1 MSQYFL
7 ILASAFLLAAGVTPF
22 VRRMAFRLNVVDQPS
37 ARKVHVQPI
46 PLLGGAAIY
55 VAFIVTLALLG
66 DRGYIREVAG
76 IFIGATFCSFMGLW
90 DDRLGLGAS
99 VKLVG
104 QVLASLVLVISG
116 VRIQLFRI
124 EALNVALT
132 VLWTVGITN
141 SLNLLDNM
149 DGLSGGVGAVAAAFF
164 LLLAAMSRQY
174 LVGALAA
181 ALLGACVGF
190 LVYNVN
196 PATIFMGDTGALFLG
211 YMLAAV
217 GIKLRFPANVT
228 HVTWMIPVLV
238 LGLPVFDTTLVF
250 LSRLRRGLNPL
261 TTPGKDHTSHR
272 LVKAGLSHR
281 EAVLVL
287 YLVCG
292 ALGVLAMYLTQ
303 ATVSE
308 GYAVGAVVLA
318 TGVYAIYRLER
329 IGPLTTATPPPAEPQ
344 PAAVHSH

>member
-1 MSQYFL
+1 
-7 ILASAFLLAAGVTPF
+7 
-22 VRRMAFRLNVVDQPS
+22 
-37 ARKVHVQPI
+37 
-46 PLLGGAAIY
+46 
-55 VAFIVTLALLG
+55 
-66 DRGYIREVAG
+66 
-76 IFIGATFCSFMGLW
+76 
-90 DDRLGLGAS
+90 
-99 VKLVG
+99 
-104 QVLASLVLVISG
+104 
-116 VRIQLFRI
+116 
-124 EALNVALT
+124 
-132 VLWTVGITN
+132 
-141 SLNLLDNM
+141 
-149 DGLSGGVGAVAAAFF
+149 
-164 LLLAAMSRQY
+164 
-174 LVGALAA
+174 
-181 ALLGACVGF
+181 
-190 LVYNVN
+190 
-196 PATIFMGDTGALFLG
+196 
-211 YMLAAV
+211 
-217 GIKLRFPANVT
+217 
-228 HVTWMIPVLV
+228 MIPVLV